1 MVLNAHAVIVSLQV
15 ISIGFLPIKQLKRW
29 STVQISAGK
38 EQSQQHN
45 QFLKNDLVP
54 MPQATVHKASH
65 RKPKQASQ
73 LLALEQE
80 LEDLGT
86 SDPHSNMDLKNEVP
100 SLPGSLMTC
109 RFSVQAV
116 SDISFRASPST
127 TLKWLYI
134 LTWNMMVFHLH
145 KAPSHWFGVVLR
157 GESRMG
163 RRKDSYSVVF
173 KTASVAKLS
182 MFCSVV

>member
-1 MVLNAHAVIVSLQV
+1 MVQV
-15 ISIGFLPIKQLKRW
+15 P
-29 STVQISAGK
+29 TGK

-54 MPQATVHKASH
+54 IPQATVHKASH

-86 SDPHSNMDLKNEVP
+86 SDAHSNVDLKNEVP
-100 SLPGSLMTC
+100 SLPGCLMTC
-109 RFSVQAV
+109 RFSVQAI

-127 TLKWLYI
+127 TLKQLHI
-134 LTWNMMVFHLH
+134 LT
-145 KAPSHWFGVVLR
+145 
-157 GESRMG
+157 
-163 RRKDSYSVVF
+163 
-173 KTASVAKLS
+173 
-182 MFCSVV
+182 